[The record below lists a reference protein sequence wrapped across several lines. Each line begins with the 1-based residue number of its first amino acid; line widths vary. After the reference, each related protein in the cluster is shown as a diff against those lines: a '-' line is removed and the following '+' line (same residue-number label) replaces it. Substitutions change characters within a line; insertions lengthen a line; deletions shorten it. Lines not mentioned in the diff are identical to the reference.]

1 MVDKRQAQAYNSK
14 VKRKN
19 GVERVNAPKTAVNRE
34 DAALLQGIR
43 RGQGSAAPEL
53 PIKSDVCA
61 ALMRGKAAGVCLQSG
76 WYHGSYTAFAPVP
89 DGIVS
94 VGRGGAVFCFPF
106 ASVAAARKHVSAVYL
121 KNSLDIS

>member
-14 VKRKN
+14 VKGKMALK
-19 GVERVNAPKTAVNRE
+19 GSMPPKTAVNRE

-94 VGRGGAVFCFPF
+94 VGRGGAVLFFLLRLWQLPANTF
-106 ASVAAARKHVSAVYL
+106 QRY
-121 KNSLDIS
+121 I